1 MAFPPLHRRRF
12 LKTSAALSSSLIL
25 SGPARAMSLMTSAN
39 DRINLGFIGI
49 GMMGRSHLN
58 AFLGQDDVQVVAVC
72 DIEGTRR
79 DNAHK
84 QVESRYAERTKS
96 GLYQGCT
103 AYVDFR
109 ELLQREDIDAVVIAT
124 PDHMHVIPC
133 MMAATAG
140 KDIYCEKPLTHSIH
154 EGRML
159 VDCVRKYE
167 TVFQTGSQQRSEF
180 GGKFRVAAELV
191 RNGRLGEIKTVRV
204 GVGAPPISCDLPAED
219 IPDNVNWDLWLGPAA
234 FRPYSEILCPKGMH
248 KHFPAFRKYQ
258 EFAGGGLADMG
269 AHHFD
274 IAQWALGMDESGPV
288 KITPPAGGS
297 TSGLKFTYANGVEM
311 FHGGPSGC
319 TFEGTEGTLYVD
331 RGQIKSDPGTI
342 LETPLGDADQR
353 VYFSDNHKRNW
364 IECIRTRKRP
374 ICDVE
379 VGHRSASI
387 CHLANI
393 SYRLGETLAWNPTT
407 ERFDSTEANTLL
419 FREPRDG
426 WTYDMG

>member
-1 MAFPPLHRRRF
+1 MAFPRLHRRRF

-25 SGPARAMSLMTSAN
+25 SDPARAMSLTTSAN

-58 AFLGQDDVQVVAVC
+58 TFLGQDDVQVVAVC
-72 DIEGTRR
+72 DIEEIRR

-84 QVESRYAERTKS
+84 QVESRYAERAKS

-140 KDIYCEKPLTHSIH
+140 KDVYCEKPLTHSIH

-191 RNGRLGEIKTVRV
+191 RNGRLGELKTVRV
-204 GVGAPPISCDLPAED
+204 GVGAPPI
-219 IPDNVNWDLWLGPAA
+219 
-234 FRPYSEILCPKGMH
+234 
-248 KHFPAFRKYQ
+248 
-258 EFAGGGLADMG
+258 
-269 AHHFD
+269 
-274 IAQWALGMDESGPV
+274 
-288 KITPPAGGS
+288 
-297 TSGLKFTYANGVEM
+297 
-311 FHGGPSGC
+311 
-319 TFEGTEGTLYVD
+319 
-331 RGQIKSDPGTI
+331 
-342 LETPLGDADQR
+342 
-353 VYFSDNHKRNW
+353 
-364 IECIRTRKRP
+364 
-374 ICDVE
+374 
-379 VGHRSASI
+379 
-387 CHLANI
+387 
-393 SYRLGETLAWNPTT
+393 
-407 ERFDSTEANTLL
+407 
-419 FREPRDG
+419 
-426 WTYDMG
+426 

>member
-1 MAFPPLHRRRF
+1 MAFPRLHRRRF
-12 LKTSAALSSSLIL
+12 LKTSAALSSSLVL
-25 SGPARAMSLMTSAN
+25 SDPARAMSLTTSAN

-72 DIEGTRR
+72 DIEGIRR

-140 KDIYCEKPLTHSIH
+140 KDVYCEKPLTHSIH

-191 RNGRLGEIKTVRV
+191 RNGRLGELKTVRV

-219 IPDNVNWDLWLGPAA
+219 MPDNVNWDLWLGPAA
-234 FRPYSEILCPKGMH
+234 YRPYSEILCPKGMH

-342 LETPLGDADQR
+342 LETPLGHADQR

-407 ERFDSTEANTLL
+407 ERFDSTEANALL